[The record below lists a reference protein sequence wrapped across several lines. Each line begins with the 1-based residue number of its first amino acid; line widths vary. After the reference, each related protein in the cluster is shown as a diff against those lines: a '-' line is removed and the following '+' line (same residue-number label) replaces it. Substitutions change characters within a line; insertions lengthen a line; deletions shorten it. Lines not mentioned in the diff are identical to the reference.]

1 MSATTRHRNG
11 RKSVR
16 LVMAIKT
23 EVIERRRWACPS
35 PDCTQERIT
44 PLDTVKAPICPV
56 CSVNMTKRRKVTRRR
71 VR

>member
-1 MSATTRHRNG
+1 MSATTRHHKG

-16 LVMAIKT
+16 LVMAAKT

>member
-1 MSATTRHRNG
+1 MSATTRHNG
-11 RKSVR
+11 RKSGQPV
-16 LVMAIKT
+16 VAAKT
-23 EVIERRRWACPS
+23 GAIERRRWACPS

-44 PLDTVKAPICPV
+44 PLDTVKAPICPE

>member
-1 MSATTRHRNG
+1 MSTATRRKRTRS
-11 RKSVR
+11 SVR
-16 LVMAIKT
+16 LVMATKT

-35 PDCTQERIT
+35 QDCTQERIT
-44 PLDTVKAPICPV
+44 PLDTTKAPICPE